1 MRELLIRSFQTIQRI
16 SFSGLQDAELGLV
29 QMIEEV
35 IDGDGFIAALTN
47 DEFAQVVV
55 ISSIIDEVLEPKVI
69 VEIVIISAAA
79 MNGIKR
85 G

>member
-1 MRELLIRSFQTIQRI
+1 
-16 SFSGLQDAELGLV
+16 
-29 QMIEEV
+29 MIEEV

-69 VEIVIISAAA
+69 VEIVMISAAA

>member
-16 SFSGLQDAELGLV
+16 SFSRLQDAELGLV

-69 VEIVIISAAA
+69 VEIVMISAAA